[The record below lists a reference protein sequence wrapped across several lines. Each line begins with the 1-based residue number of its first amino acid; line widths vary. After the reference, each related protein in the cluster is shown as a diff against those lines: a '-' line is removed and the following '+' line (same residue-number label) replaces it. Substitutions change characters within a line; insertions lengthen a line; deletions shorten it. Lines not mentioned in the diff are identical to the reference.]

1 MEKEIKKES
10 FIEKIKAF
18 FRKIFKK
25 KQLVA
30 LPQPE
35 EKAEIKT
42 EEKVEESSK
51 DVKLNKEESMKIYN
65 DVKAKTIS
73 VDELTREQ
81 LIMFIMLATEE
92 LKVLEQKIDQET
104 TEANVL
110 KKDIEFYKTEFE
122 KIA

>member
-1 MEKEIKKES
+1 MGKEVKKEN

-25 KQLVA
+25 KQLDA

-35 EKAEIKT
+35 EKAEIK
-42 EEKVEESSK
+42 VEVAKEPTN
-51 DVKLNKEESMKIYN
+51 DIKLNKEESMKLYN
-65 DVKAKTIS
+65 DIKARTIS
-73 VDELTREQ
+73 VDDLTRGQ

-92 LKVLEQKIDQET
+92 LKVLEQKIENEI
-104 TEANVL
+104 TEANVY
-110 KKDIEFYKTEFE
+110 KKDIEFYKKEFE

>member
-1 MEKEIKKES
+1 MEKEVKKEN

-25 KQLVA
+25 KQLDA

-35 EKAEIKT
+35 EKAEIK
-42 EEKVEESSK
+42 VE
-51 DVKLNKEESMKIYN
+51 VTKEPTN
-65 DVKAKTIS
+65 DIKARTIS
-73 VDELTREQ
+73 VDDLTRGQ

-92 LKVLEQKIDQET
+92 LKVLEQKIENEI
-104 TEANVL
+104 TEANVY
-110 KKDIEFYKTEFE
+110 KKDIDFYKTEFE

>member
-1 MEKEIKKES
+1 MEKEVKKEN

-25 KQLVA
+25 KQLDA

-35 EKAEIKT
+35 VKAEIK
-42 EEKVEESSK
+42 VEVTKEPTN
-51 DVKLNKEESMKIYN
+51 DINLNKEESMKLYN
-65 DVKAKTIS
+65 DIKARTIS
-73 VDELTREQ
+73 VDDLTRGQ

-92 LKVLEQKIDQET
+92 LKVLEQKIENEI
-104 TEANVL
+104 TEANVY
-110 KKDIEFYKTEFE
+110 KKDIDFYKTEFE

>member
-1 MEKEIKKES
+1 MEKENKKES
-10 FIEKIKAF
+10 FIERIKAF

-35 EKAEIKT
+35 KK
-42 EEKVEESSK
+42 EETKVEEVTKEPAK
-51 DVKLNKEESMKIYN
+51 DIQLNKEESMKLYSDI
-65 DVKAKTIS
+65 KARNIS

-81 LIMFIMLATEE
+81 LIMFIMLATQE
-92 LKVLEQKIDQET
+92 LKVLEQKIEQET
-104 TEANVL
+104 TEANVY
-110 KKDIEFYKTEFE
+110 KKEIEHYKKEFE

>member
-1 MEKEIKKES
+1 MEKEVKKEN

-25 KQLVA
+25 KQLDA

-35 EKAEIKT
+35 EKAEIK
-42 EEKVEESSK
+42 VEVTKEPTN
-51 DVKLNKEESMKIYN
+51 DINLNKEESMKLYN
-65 DVKAKTIS
+65 DIKARTIS
-73 VDELTREQ
+73 VDDLTRGQ

-92 LKVLEQKIDQET
+92 LKVLEQKIENEI
-104 TEANVL
+104 TEANVY
-110 KKDIEFYKTEFE
+110 KKDIDFYKTEFE

>member
-18 FRKIFKK
+18 FRRIFKK

-35 EKAEIKT
+35 EKSEIKA
-42 EEKVEESSK
+42 EETTNEPAKEVQ
-51 DVKLNKEESMKIYN
+51 LNKEESMKLYSDI
-65 DVKAKTIS
+65 KARNIS

-81 LIMFIMLATEE
+81 LIMFIMLATQE
-92 LKVLEQKIDQET
+92 LKVLEQKIEQET
-104 TEANVL
+104 TEANVY
-110 KKDIEFYKTEFE
+110 KKEIEYYKKEFE